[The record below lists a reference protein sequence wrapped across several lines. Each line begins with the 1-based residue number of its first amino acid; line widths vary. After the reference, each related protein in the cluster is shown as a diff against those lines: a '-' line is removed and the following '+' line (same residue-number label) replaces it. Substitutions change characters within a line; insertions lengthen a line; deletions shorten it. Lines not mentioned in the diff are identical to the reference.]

1 MILPPTFSMKSQNN
15 TTVTGP
21 GGGGKRRE
29 ADEDKRGN
37 KKKGKGNNEAHSLV
51 KNVFPHGEICMLTN
65 ETWAGNFAGKN
76 ANQRPQWN
84 EKCKCCPCWFL
95 QKYCFSDC
103 PNKESHVPAKKVPPT
118 ILQQMLTWIKACRN

>member
-1 MILPPTFSMKSQNN
+1 MKSQNN

-65 ETWAGNFAGKN
+65 ETWAGNFSGKN

-95 QKYCFSDC
+95 KKYCFSDC
-103 PNKESHVPAKKVPPT
+103 PNKESHVPAKKVLLY
-118 ILQQMLTWIKACRN
+118 ILQQMLPWIKACRN